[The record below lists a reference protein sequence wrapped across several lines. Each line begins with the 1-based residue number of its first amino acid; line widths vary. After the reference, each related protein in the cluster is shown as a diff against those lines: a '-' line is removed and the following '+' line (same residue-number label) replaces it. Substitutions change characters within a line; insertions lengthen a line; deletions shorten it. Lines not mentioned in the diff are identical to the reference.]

1 MRNSKKPLVLQSLE
15 ALSRFGKVCWCVV
28 RDVRSQVWAL
38 VLMVKVQL
46 SKNWSTVDD
55 EVFCMWERLVAGRP
69 SRRASYSERPESL
82 NWGFS
87 INRSGK

>member
-1 MRNSKKPLVLQSLE
+1 MRNSKKSLVLQSLE
-15 ALSRFGKVCWCVV
+15 ALGRFGEVCWCAV

-38 VLMVKVQL
+38 VPIVKVQL

-55 EVFCMWERLVAGRP
+55 EVACMWERLAAERP

-87 INRSGK
+87 NNRSGK